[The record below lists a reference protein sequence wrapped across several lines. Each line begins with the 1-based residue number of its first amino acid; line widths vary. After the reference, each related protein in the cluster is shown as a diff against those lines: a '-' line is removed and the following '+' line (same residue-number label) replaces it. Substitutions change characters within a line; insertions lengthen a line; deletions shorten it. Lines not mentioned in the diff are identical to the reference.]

1 MKEIIEGKLQLICKR
16 LRLPGVRQHWQSIAR
31 EATEKTMDY
40 GEFLLACLE
49 EEITTRH
56 QKRLTNNLKRAKF
69 PLNKTLNEFDFKE
82 MPSLSK
88 GRVLQLAQNEYVR
101 RKENI
106 ICVGKPG
113 TGKTHIAIALG
124 LAAVNDEYRVK
135 FTTIMQLIQ
144 ELLLAEK
151 EYRLPHYLKQWKKYD
166 LVICD
171 ELGYVPLGEGGKL
184 LFQFI
189 SNKYESGSL
198 IITTNLEFSRW
209 TEVFTDPALTAAM
222 LDRLT
227 HHSNLLLF
235 EGESFRFKE
244 SASKTMKYK
253 E

>member
-56 QKRLTNNLKRAKF
+56 EKRLTNNLKRAKF
-69 PLNKTLNEFDFKE
+69 PLNKTLDEFDFKE

-113 TGKTHIAIALG
+113 AGKTHIAIALG
-124 LAAVNDEYRVK
+124 LAAVNDGYRVR
-135 FTTIMQLIQ
+135 FITVMQLIQ

-151 EYRLPHYLKQWKKYD
+151 EYRLPHYLKQWTMENFSWHVWKK
-166 LVICD
+166 
-171 ELGYVPLGEGGKL
+171 K
-184 LFQFI
+184 
-189 SNKYESGSL
+189 
-198 IITTNLEFSRW
+198 
-209 TEVFTDPALTAAM
+209 
-222 LDRLT
+222 
-227 HHSNLLLF
+227 
-235 EGESFRFKE
+235 
-244 SASKTMKYK
+244 
-253 E
+253 